1 MSGIYEEQE
10 IKKIVTPIFLSFGVD
25 RAWLFGSYA
34 RGEASPDSDIDIRIE
49 GGRMKGMFALGHLYD
64 ELSNALEKPVDLVTT
79 EALEH
84 KANAER
90 TRRFVSNIKEDE
102 KLIYEKTGY

>member
-1 MSGIYEEQE
+1 MEKIYAEQE
-10 IKKIVTPIFLSFGVD
+10 IKDITAPVFLAFGIN

-49 GGRMKGMFALGHLYD
+49 GGQFKGMFALGRLYD
-64 ELSNALEKPVDLVTT
+64 ELSNALKKPIDLVTT

-84 KANAER
+84 RANADR
-90 TRRFVSNIKEDE
+90 TRKFVSNIREDE
-102 KLIYEKTGY
+102 KLIYEKCGY